1 MLKGGDFL
9 DYINDAEQTIDSNIK
24 EILDNISYT
33 TLISGGVLD
42 VTITATAL
50 PALTN
55 CKSFLIQ
62 AHPNN
67 VGNVYIGKSTL
78 STSDYIAI
86 ISPGSSIGFSLSNST
101 QVYFLGTAGDHISLG
116 VINNC

>member
-9 DYINDAEQTIDSNIK
+9 DYINDAEQGIDSNIK

-33 TLISGGVLD
+33 KLISGGRLN

-50 PALTN
+50 PTLTN
-55 CKSFLIQ
+55 CKNFLIQ
-62 AHPNN
+62 ANKNN
-67 VGNVYIGKSTL
+67 TGDVYIGVSTL
-78 STSDYIAI
+78 TTSDYVAI
-86 ISPGSSIGFSLSNST
+86 LSAGSAMSFNLSDST